1 MSCEQYHEDGAHLS
15 SSASTPAAPDSKN
28 LPENNSVVPAT
39 SGEEIGN
46 GDLDRLFHDGS
57 IMITDDRRAR
67 GAEVLSAHTSRETST
82 DDVSG
87 GTQAVARRLP
97 RHGFRAEGA
106 AESSASAVKEEGR
119 AATPVTGDEREEQR
133 KEHRGAPDL
142 DAARGRGEEEGLSAT
157 GDKERIWR
165 QRQAL
170 LRKYLLSVVT
180 QKNFT

>member
-1 MSCEQYHEDGAHLS
+1 
-15 SSASTPAAPDSKN
+15 
-28 LPENNSVVPAT
+28 
-39 SGEEIGN
+39 
-46 GDLDRLFHDGS
+46 
-57 IMITDDRRAR
+57 MITDDRRAR

-106 AESSASAVKEEGR
+106 AESSASAVKKEGR